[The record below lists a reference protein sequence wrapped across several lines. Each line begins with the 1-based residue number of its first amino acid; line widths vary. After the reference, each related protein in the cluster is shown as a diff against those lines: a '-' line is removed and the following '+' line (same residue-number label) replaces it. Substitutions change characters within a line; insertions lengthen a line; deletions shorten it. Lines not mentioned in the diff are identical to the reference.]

1 VRAAAANRDEERLY
15 VYALL
20 AAAVP
25 APARS
30 GIAIEP
36 VGGLFAAVARPPASA
51 AVTEAALRRQHR
63 VVIRLNDAA
72 DGVLPVRFGT
82 VLPRHEL
89 ERIVRSRRAALR
101 GALRRIRA
109 HRQLTVRVHGP
120 GPAGERASIDRR
132 TGAGYLRDLAAAS
145 RPLPTKPANVIRRAV
160 RPLLKDERL
169 ERGRDSVA
177 VVMHHLIPRRGVDRY
192 LQAIEQAM
200 RTMADAPVVE
210 VAGPFP
216 AFAFVPDLRS
226 DEI

>member
-1 VRAAAANRDEERLY
+1 MTHAAAGRDEERLY

-20 AAAVP
+20 AAPVA

-36 VGGLFAAVARPPASA
+36 VGGLFAAVAHPPASS

-89 ERIVRSRRAALR
+89 ERIVGIRRAVLR
-101 GALRRIRA
+101 GALRRIRGR
-109 HRQLTVRVHGP
+109 RQMTVRVHGP
-120 GPAGERASIDRR
+120 AAEGLASIDRR
-132 TGAGYLRDLAAAS
+132 TGAAYLRELAASS
-145 RPLPTKPANVIRRAV
+145 RPLLSKPANAIRRAV
-160 RPLLKDERL
+160 RPLAKDERI
-169 ERGRDSVA
+169 ERGRAPVA
-177 VVMHHLIPRRGVDRY
+177 VVVHHLIPRRGLDRY
-192 LQAIEQAM
+192 IRAIEQVM
-200 RTMADAPVVE
+200 STLDDAPVVE

-226 DEI
+226 DEL